1 MEFPIR
7 REDHGF
13 QANRYEYG
21 FQTNKYEYHK
31 DLFHAIY
38 FVDYI
43 SGSLLLSTKFS
54 ENSKVCRT
62 NEDLISSFL
71 NAINLFI
78 REISENKD
86 NRDEIQEINFKDTR
100 ILYERKDRLM
110 IIGISKKNN
119 IKIER
124 EILKIILEDFYNRF
138 EQKITNFKGFIDQD
152 ILNYKYILN
161 TLDFGKGLR
170 LNEKF

>member
-1 MEFPIR
+1 M
-7 REDHGF
+7 DH
-13 QANRYEYG
+13 YYSYG
-21 FQTNKYEYHK
+21 FKADSYEIHK
-31 DLFHAIY
+31 NLFHAIY

-78 REISENKD
+78 REISENRD

-100 ILYERKDRLM
+100 ILYERRGRLM
-110 IIGISKKNN
+110 IIAISKKNN

-124 EILKIILEDFYNRF
+124 EILKIISEDFYSRF
-138 EQKITNFKGFIDQD
+138 EQKIKNFRGFIDND
-152 ILNYKYILN
+152 ILNYKNILN
-161 TLDFGKGLR
+161 TLDFH
-170 LNEKF
+170 KFFSLDKELY